1 MTKPR
6 QSLLASARRSV
17 TLVGEMGSPS
27 GVHEPTELAGEG
39 LSMERERTDSA
50 RADRQ
55 WFIVGRWQEYAGE
68 ARANL
73 LRIAAI
79 GAFYVIELV
88 NYHGLDLGPLQM
100 PSMVDQQFHQV
111 VTALAIAWTMVALGT
126 QLCLKV
132 QVFPSGL
139 KYVTTGCDVV
149 LLTTILTVADG
160 PRSPLV
166 VGYFLI
172 IVLSTLRFQLR
183 LVWCATLGSLAGYL
197 FLNGYARWFAAADR
211 QLSVPRYQQLIILL
225 ALALTGIILGQVI
238 RRVRALAEE
247 FAQRLGDGSGKNV

>member
-1 MTKPR
+1 
-6 QSLLASARRSV
+6 
-17 TLVGEMGSPS
+17 
-27 GVHEPTELAGEG
+27 
-39 LSMERERTDSA
+39 MERAATDSA
-50 RADRQ
+50 QADRQ

-100 PSMVDQQFHQV
+100 PSTVDQQFHAT
-111 VTALAIAWTMVALGT
+111 VTAVTVAWVLVALAT
-126 QLCLKV
+126 LLCLRIHI
-132 QVFPSGL
+132 FPAAL
-139 KYVTTGCDVV
+139 KYLTTGCDVV

-211 QLSVPRYQQLIILL
+211 QLSVPRYQQLIVLL
-225 ALALTGIILGQVI
+225 ALALTGITLGQVI

-247 FAQRLGDGSGKNV
+247 FSQRLANGSGKNV